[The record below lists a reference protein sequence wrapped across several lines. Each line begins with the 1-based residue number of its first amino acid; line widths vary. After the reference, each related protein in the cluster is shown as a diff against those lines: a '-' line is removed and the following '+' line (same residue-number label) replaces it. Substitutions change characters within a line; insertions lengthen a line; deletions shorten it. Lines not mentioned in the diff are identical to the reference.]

1 MTDKDLEALGRIG
14 SALLEYAGSSREAIR
29 QRFQEKIS
37 ASLRELGV
45 EVESSSFGRGPNM
58 IGIWTV
64 SVVTPASIKRE
75 RIHIPATLEPYSEAA
90 FQTVLIHFQNEVVR

>member
-1 MTDKDLEALGRIG
+1 MRDKDLEALGRVG
-14 SALLEYAGSSREAIR
+14 GGLLAFAGSNRAAIR
-29 QRFQEKIS
+29 QRFQEKLS
-37 ASLRELGV
+37 ASLRDMGID
-45 EVESSSFGRGPNM
+45 VESSSFGRGPSM

-64 SVVTPASIKRE
+64 SVATPTSIKRE